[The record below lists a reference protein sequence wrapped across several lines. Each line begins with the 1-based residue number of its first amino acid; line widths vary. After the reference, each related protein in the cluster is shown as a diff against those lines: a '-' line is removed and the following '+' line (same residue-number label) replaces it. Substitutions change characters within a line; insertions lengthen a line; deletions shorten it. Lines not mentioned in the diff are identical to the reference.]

1 MSNVDSE
8 TSNVDSDK
16 TSSLD
21 SDKTNLDSDKIILT
35 ELFILLG
42 IPLLIQYFFHIKNSD
57 STEIENLW
65 SNNNKNI
72 IKTNKTKIPYIIS
85 IIISAICALYIYGYF
100 MSNNNNKDGNNTII
114 AGFILLLGF
123 SLLWLPYH
131 FFQKDTNKYTAIV
144 LLMVAFGSLLILI
157 GCSVN
162 IANNGFINND
172 NSNDGNKEKDGML
185 IFSIVY
191 LFFHTFFLDFL
202 IWNGHVFSNK

>member
-1 MSNVDSE
+1 M
-8 TSNVDSDK
+8 
-16 TSSLD
+16 SSLD
-21 SDKTNLDSDKIILT
+21 SDKTSSLDSDKIILT

-65 SNNNKNI
+65 SNHNKNI
-72 IKTNKTKIPYIIS
+72 IKTNKAKIPYIIS

-144 LLMVAFGSLLILI
+144 LSMVAFGALLILI

-162 IANNGFINND
+162 IANNGFISDND
-172 NSNDGNKEKDGML
+172 SSDGNKEKDGML